1 MDGDAHDKADRALE
15 VVRELHKRYEA
26 QDQRWHN
33 YSKLIG
39 FICFAGLLL
48 AVLYLQ
54 RDAHVLYQVH
64 STIAASVL
72 PEDITSPTD
81 VLDWLQA
88 FLQVSGY
95 SLVLVCQKQRL
106 SDVYARLTTHHTSCR
121 KPGLIQLVETA
132 CASLLLNL
140 HLMDVSDVGLIA
152 AGCQNL

>member
-1 MDGDAHDKADRALE
+1 MQFDHQAIADADPHEKADRALE

-54 RDAHVLYQVH
+54 RDAHGLYQVH

-72 PEDITSPTD
+72 PEDITSPSD
-81 VLDWLQA
+81 VLDWLQG
-88 FLQVSGY
+88 FLQVCAC
-95 SLVLVCQKQRL
+95 LIVLISEEQRP
-106 SDVYARLTTHHTSCR
+106 SDL
-121 KPGLIQLVETA
+121 QETFDRYMMYITLPA
-132 CASLLLNL
+132 ENL
-140 HLMDVSDVGLIA
+140 G
-152 AGCQNL
+152 

>member
-33 YSKLIG
+33 YSKLVG

-72 PEDITSPTD
+72 PGDITSPSD
-81 VLDWLQA
+81 VLGWLQG
-88 FLQVSGY
+88 FLQVRM
-95 SLVLVCQKQRL
+95 LVCAAIYRQLPTGKGQNDHQVFCQTQAFGAKQACGYNM
-106 SDVYARLTTHHTSCR
+106 SIESHVTVSHSYA
-121 KPGLIQLVETA
+121 
-132 CASLLLNL
+132 
-140 HLMDVSDVGLIA
+140 
-152 AGCQNL
+152 

>member
-1 MDGDAHDKADRALE
+1 MQFDHQAIADADPHEKADRALE

-72 PEDITSPTD
+72 PEDITSPSD
-81 VLDWLQA
+81 VLDWLQG
-88 FLQVSGY
+88 FLQVCAC
-95 SLVLVCQKQRL
+95 LIVLISEEQRP
-106 SDVYARLTTHHTSCR
+106 SDL
-121 KPGLIQLVETA
+121 QETFDRYMMYITLPA
-132 CASLLLNL
+132 ENL
-140 HLMDVSDVGLIA
+140 G
-152 AGCQNL
+152 

>member
-1 MDGDAHDKADRALE
+1 MMLPRHVLLTVPSCLRTIWCCWCHNCSINPCELCFQFDHHALADADAHAKADRALE

-72 PEDITSPTD
+72 PQDITSPSD

-88 FLQVSGY
+88 FLQVYDGFCWCSKFRDGMI
-95 SLVLVCQKQRL
+95 SRF
-106 SDVYARLTTHHTSCR
+106 
-121 KPGLIQLVETA
+121 
-132 CASLLLNL
+132 
-140 HLMDVSDVGLIA
+140 
-152 AGCQNL
+152 